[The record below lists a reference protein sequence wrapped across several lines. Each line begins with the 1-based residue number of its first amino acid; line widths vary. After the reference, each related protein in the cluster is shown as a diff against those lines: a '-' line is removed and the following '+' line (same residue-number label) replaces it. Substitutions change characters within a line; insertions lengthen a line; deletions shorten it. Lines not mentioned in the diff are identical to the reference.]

1 MKSAAT
7 RSMHH
12 MKTRLFAA
20 TLLCAVALSAA
31 PQSASAAQR
40 TACQMLPAAT
50 VQTILGS
57 AVMTPGTGATP
68 TVGNGVTSY
77 QCYYIGKGGGASLF
91 VFYNATAAL
100 ASAQASA
107 SIPRLE
113 RMGAGHGS
121 SLAGSKGNIAFMV
134 SVRNASDAGKL
145 KALLDAAMRN
155 ST

>member
-1 MKSAAT
+1 
-7 RSMHH
+7 MHH
-12 MKTRLFAA
+12 MKTSLIAA
-20 TLLCAVALSAA
+20 TLVFAVALSATPENA
-31 PQSASAAQR
+31 NAAQR
-40 TACQMLPAAT
+40 TACQILPAAT

-57 AVMTPGTGATP
+57 AVMTPGSGATP

-77 QCYYIGKGGGASLF
+77 QCFYIGKSGGASLF

-100 ASAQASA
+100 ASAQATT

-134 SVRNASDAGKL
+134 SVRNVADAGKL
-145 KALLDAAMRN
+145 KALLAAAMSN
-155 ST
+155 S